1 MLSFF
6 LFLFTLQLDFKIF
19 FKGES
24 APDTGSTCASVDL
37 SGKTNAKQGP
47 MVDYNAYK
55 DFHDREFEAHVLAS
69 FMTFAGMNLIEGKI
83 FIFTV
88 LWTTEKCIN

>member
-1 MLSFF
+1 MNR
-6 LFLFTLQLDFKIF
+6 
-19 FKGES
+19 
-24 APDTGSTCASVDL
+24 

-55 DFHDREFEAHVLAS
+55 DFHDREVEAHVLAS
-69 FMTFAGMNLIEGKI
+69 FMTFAGMNSVEDKI

-88 LWTTEKCIN
+88 WTTENCI